1 MMLELHNVT
10 LGDHIQ
16 RLSLTVSD
24 GQMMCITGQHG
35 SGKTTLL
42 RAVLGFLP
50 LKEGHISIDG
60 ELLTPRSAP
69 YFRRQ
74 TAYVPQHLSVPEGY
88 NAVPTDYLQ
97 LLEKAVRSEKKLLII
112 DEPSEEVTPETAE
125 AIDRLLTEA
134 IQRGATVLAIIQ
146 HSSPNVQPSSPNV
159 QHLTL

>member
-1 MMLELHNVT
+1 MLELHNVSV
-10 LGDHIQ
+10 GERIQ
-16 RLSLTVSD
+16 HLSLTVSD
-24 GQMMCITGQHG
+24 SQIMCITGQQG

-74 TAYVPQHLSVPEGY
+74 TAYVPQHLSVPDGY

-97 LLEKAVRSEKKLLII
+97 LLEKAVRSDKKLLII
-112 DEPSEEVTPETAE
+112 DEPSEEVTPEMAE
-125 AIDRLLTEA
+125 AIDSLLTEA
-134 IQRGATVLAIIQ
+134 TQRGATVLAVVQ
-146 HSSPNVQPSSPNV
+146 HSTPNSHN
-159 QHLTL
+159 LTL